1 MAKYLDEVGLRR
13 VWSYMK
19 SYVDYKLGTADKLT
33 TARAIDGVAF
43 DGTANVSHYAA
54 CSTSGSTAAKTCSI
68 TGFSLVTGARVM
80 VRFANANT
88 ANHPTL
94 NVNSTGAKY
103 IYYKST
109 YIPKDG
115 IKTGTVLELVYS
127 GSYWY
132 VVGDLTGYLTDTLTS
147 PVSLYTSATG
157 IYADALTTWAYTTI
171 SGLSDWKEVRMW
183 IEVGDGMRGYCIFN
197 RSHNEIC
204 ASGYASAA
212 YNGVMRV
219 MCDFT
224 NNRVGIYVSNK
235 AGWGFASLRVLSVEG
250 LVRNT

>member
-1 MAKYLDEVGLRR
+1 MAKYLDEVGLQR
-13 VWSYMK
+13 VWSYIK
-19 SYVDYKLGTADKLT
+19 SYVDSKLGTADKLT
-33 TARAIDGVAF
+33 TARAVDGVAF
-43 DGTANVSHYAA
+43 NGTANISHYAA
-54 CSTSGSTAAKTCSI
+54 CSTAGSTAAKTCSI

-115 IKTGTVLELVYS
+115 IKAGAVLELVYS

-132 VVGDLTGYLTDTLTS
+132 VVGDLTGYLTEALTN
-147 PVSLYTSATG
+147 PVSLYSSTTG
-157 IYADALTTWAYTTI
+157 IYAEALQTWAYTTVT
-171 SGLSDWKEVRMW
+171 GLSDWKEVRMW
-183 IEVGDGMRGYCIFN
+183 AEVGDGTRGYCTFN
-197 RSHNEIC
+197 RSHSQANV
-204 ASGYASAA
+204 SGYVSAA
-212 YNGVMRV
+212 YNGMMFVT
-219 MCDFT
+219 CDFA
-224 NNRVGIYVSNK
+224 NNRVGIYVTSK

-250 LVRNT
+250 LVKNT

>member
-43 DGTANVSHYAA
+43 NGTANISHYAA
-54 CSTSGSTAAKTCSI
+54 CSTAGSTAAKTCSI

-115 IKTGTVLELVYS
+115 IKTGTVLEVVYS

-157 IYADALTTWAYTTI
+157 IYAEALQTWAYTTVT
-171 SGLSDWKEVRMW
+171 GLSDWKEVRMW
-183 IEVGDGMRGYCIFN
+183 IEIGDGMRGYYTIN
-197 RSHNEIC
+197 RSHNDVC
-204 ASGYASAA
+204 VSGYVSAV
-212 YNGVMRV
+212 YSGTLRV

-224 NNRVGIYVSNK
+224 NNRIGVDVNNK
-235 AGWGFASLRVLSVEG
+235 AGWGFASLRALSVEG
-250 LVRNT
+250 LVKNA